1 MTGNMTHK
9 KMNKNMTL
17 PSQARSVSPNEQSPS
32 HPDRVEPDEIFQ
44 LHRRCGVVL
53 RSGHEH

>member
-1 MTGNMTHK
+1 MTHEK
-9 KMNKNMTL
+9 DEQKYAPPKPCTL
-17 PSQARSVSPNEQSPS
+17 SLSPYKQSPS
-32 HPDRVEPDEIFQ
+32 HPDPIETDEIFQ